1 MTAIVHDPP
10 MTRPAPRRGA
20 PRGLA
25 ALVRSEL
32 VLFSRDPGSVFFALL
47 FPTVLAVGLGFALP
61 GMRDP
66 IESPGSVYDGA
77 LVIAM
82 FMPVIMATA
91 IAAPA
96 LTTLPS
102 YVAGYRERG
111 VLRRLAAT
119 PMRPHGIL
127 IAQVVVNV
135 IAFVAAAA
143 LALGLSAIVFDLEP
157 VRQPLLLVAAFLL
170 GAAATFGIG
179 LLIAAL
185 AAKASTAN
193 GLGML
198 AYFPLLFFAGLW
210 TPGPIMPDIVES
222 IARFTPLGAASQAMT
237 EAWFG
242 TDVPWL
248 QLGVMVAYVAVLYPL
263 ASRLFR
269 WS

>member
-1 MTAIVHDPP
+1 MTTVDHATA
-10 MTRPAPRRGA
+10 TRSPHRSDGT
-20 PRGLA
+20 RGLG
-25 ALVRSEL
+25 ALVRSETT
-32 VLFSRDPGSVFFALL
+32 LFLRDAGSVFFALL
-47 FPTVLAVGLGFALP
+47 FPTVLAVGLGFAIP

-66 IESPGSVYDGA
+66 IESPGSSYDGV

-82 FMPVIMATA
+82 FMPVILATA

-102 YVAGYRERG
+102 FIAGYRERG

-127 IAQVVVNV
+127 VAQVIVN
-135 IAFVAAAA
+135 IGAFVAASV
-143 LALGLSAIVFDLEP
+143 LALTLSALVFDLEVP
-157 VRQPLLLVAAFLL
+157 EQPLLLVAMFLL
-170 GAAATFGIG
+170 GAAATFGVG
-179 LLIAAL
+179 LLIASFAS
-185 AAKASTAN
+185 KASTAN
-193 GLGML
+193 GTGML
-198 AYFPLLFFAGLW
+198 VYFPMLFFAGLW

-248 QLGVMVAYVAVLYPL
+248 LIAVMLVYVVVLYPL
-263 ASRLFR
+263 SSRLFR